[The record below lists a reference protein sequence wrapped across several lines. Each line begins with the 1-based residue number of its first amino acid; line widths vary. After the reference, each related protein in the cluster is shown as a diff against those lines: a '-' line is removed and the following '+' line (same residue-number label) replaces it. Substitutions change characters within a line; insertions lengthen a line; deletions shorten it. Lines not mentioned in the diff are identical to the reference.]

1 MHYYNIEL
9 TTESEMMAFVKI
21 VADEPGVVRLAD
33 GNGCCVNGK
42 SLLGAL
48 ATIEWATL
56 YCVSEDD
63 IYFKIKKFCI
73 GEMEQAQD
81 SFSVEQIPERS

>member
-9 TTESEMMAFVKI
+9 TTESEMMDFVKI
-21 VADEPGVVRLAD
+21 AAEEPGVVKLAD
-33 GNGCCVNGK
+33 GNGFCVNGK

-56 YCVSEDD
+56 YCVSEND
-63 IYFKIKKFCI
+63 IYFKIEKFC
-73 GEMEQAQD
+73 
-81 SFSVEQIPERS
+81 V